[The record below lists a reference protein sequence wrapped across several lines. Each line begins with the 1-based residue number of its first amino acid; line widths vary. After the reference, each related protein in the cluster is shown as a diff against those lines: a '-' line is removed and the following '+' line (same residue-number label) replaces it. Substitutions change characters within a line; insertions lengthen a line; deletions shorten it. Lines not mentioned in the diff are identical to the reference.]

1 MRESFMIRPALYLC
15 LRLGLAVA
23 LLNSAAALASQ
34 DADALL
40 ESARECATQESRLD
54 RLGCYDALFLAVES
68 SSASS
73 DDPRP
78 ALWHA
83 INAQEAGRNGDE
95 MGFLVSE
102 TGGDVLMSAPALGS
116 MPPRPQLVIACEK
129 SITRFQ
135 LHLPTPM
142 NEPRAE
148 LRLVAGGRE
157 QQQAWRVRDGGYVVS
172 GGRGLPA
179 IATLRQLLDSDE
191 LVLGSELGVLDGLRF
206 DLTELRQHIQP
217 LRDACRW

>member
-1 MRESFMIRPALYLC
+1 MSVMIRPALYLYLC
-15 LRLGLAVA
+15 LGLGLAVA
-23 LLNSAAALASQ
+23 LLHSNAALGA
-34 DADALL
+34 ADPEALL
-40 ESARECATQESRLD
+40 ESAHDCAALDSRLD
-54 RLGCYDALFLAVES
+54 RLGCYDALFLAVDS
-68 SSASS
+68 TSAS

-102 TGGDVLMSAPALGS
+102 SQGDVLMSAPALGA

-135 LHLPTPM
+135 LHLPRAL
-142 NEPRAE
+142 NEPRTA
-148 LRLVAGGRE
+148 LRLRAGGRE
-157 QQQAWRVRDGGYVVS
+157 QRQEWRVRDGGYVVS

-179 IATLRQLLDSDE
+179 IATLRQLLDAEE
-191 LVLGSELGVLDGLRF
+191 LVLGSDLDVLDGLRF
-206 DLTELRQHIQP
+206 DLSGLRQHIQP

>member
-23 LLNSAAALASQ
+23 LLNSTAALASQ

-40 ESARECATQESRLD
+40 DNARECAALESRLD
-54 RLGCYDALFLAVES
+54 RLGCYDGLFLAVEP
-68 SSASS
+68 SAANS

-102 TGGDVLMSAPALGS
+102 SGGDVLMSAPALGS
-116 MPPRPQLVIACEK
+116 VPPRPQLVIACEK

-135 LHLPTPM
+135 LHLPTPL
-142 NEPRAE
+142 NEPRAA

-157 QQQAWRVRDGGYVVS
+157 QQQEWRVRDGGYVVS

-206 DLTELRQHIQP
+206 DLTGLRQHIQP

>member
-1 MRESFMIRPALYLC
+1 MIRPALYLC

-23 LLNSAAALASQ
+23 LLHSTAALGAA
-34 DADALL
+34 DPDALL
-40 ESARECATQESRLD
+40 DNARECAALESRLD

-95 MGFLVSE
+95 MGLLVSE
-102 TGGDVLMSAPALGS
+102 AGGDVLMSAPALGA

-135 LHLPTPM
+135 LHLPTAL
-142 NEPRAE
+142 NEPRTA
-148 LRLVAGGRE
+148 LRLRAGGRE
-157 QQQAWRVRDGGYVVS
+157 QQQEWRVLNGGYVVS

-179 IATLRQLLDSDE
+179 IATLRQLLDAEE

-206 DLTELRQHIQP
+206 DLSGLRQHIQP